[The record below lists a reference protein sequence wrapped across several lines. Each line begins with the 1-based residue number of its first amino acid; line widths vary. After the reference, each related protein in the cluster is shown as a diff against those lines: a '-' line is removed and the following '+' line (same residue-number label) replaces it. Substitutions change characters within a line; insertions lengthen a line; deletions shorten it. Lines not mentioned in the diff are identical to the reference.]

1 MEMFIPIIVLIIVVI
16 IVTIYIVNRDR
27 FKENII
33 RLNEA
38 DASIDAVL
46 NKRFDL
52 LKKAEEIIDKEV
64 NKDKENEK
72 KIEVMHTIVEI
83 RSKNLSK
90 FEFDSSLYKAIDE
103 LNKYSEEYSELKKDN
118 EFVKIQ
124 VNLIESESEI
134 LALRKYY
141 NDISKTYN
149 KLLQSFPASIIGFF
163 KRYKKMQYFDIKD
176 SEKEVLEE
184 LKA

>member
-64 NKDKENEK
+64 NKDKENEE

-90 FEFDSSLYKAIDE
+90 FEFDNSLYKAIDE
-103 LNKYSEEYSELKKDN
+103 LNKYSELKKDN